1 MKAKELLK
9 KIYKEHNLEEEDLY
23 IDKTRGFVVIK
34 RTGIEKIQ
42 FQNKIKCNFEMIACD
57 LDGCVMKCCAET
69 LDGGYVETH
78 SSANKNNCTNKFLVE
93 TCEKRC
99 LGRAV
104 LKLCRIYEQGEVF
117 SSDEVEN
124 QPPNT
129 LN

>member
-9 KIYKEHNLEEEDLY
+9 KIYEEHNLEKEDLY
-23 IDKTRGFVVIK
+23 IDKSRGFVVIK

-42 FQNKIKCNFEMIACD
+42 FQNNIKANFELIAYRDDGGCVIKCTATMEED
-57 LDGCVMKCCAET
+57 
-69 LDGGYVETH
+69 YVETF
-78 SSANKNNCTNKFLVE
+78 SSATPKNCTNKFLVE

-99 LGRAV
+99 LGRAIM
-104 LKLCRIYEQGEVF
+104 KLCRIYEQGEVF
-117 SSDEVEN
+117 SSDEIEN